1 MDVSRAR
8 RAVGVALVAVAGWLV
23 GVDVAAVAAGG
34 VAAVALTT
42 TDRGTPGLA
51 TASLGLAAAG
61 VLVAEAVAGV
71 PSVPLVITTLS
82 VAVGVAAGVRAA
94 VGGRAGGLV
103 AAWSAAALALAA
115 ALSPLAARPD
125 PVASLLGAR
134 LATAPGGWVV
144 LLAPFPVAAVAGGL
158 AVDRW
163 RTADLPPRPATAGPP
178 AAVLLL
184 GLVAGP
190 GLPDPGAALAGTA
203 VVGLAVLTW
212 AATVAVVA
220 SAVAA
225 AAAAE
230 DHRFRRPAAWLAA
243 ASGPVALLAA
253 SPVTG
258 GVFVDAFV
266 AAVPGGA
273 VAVGVTVGTG
283 RAIIVAALVGLT
295 VVAVLG
301 TCAAAPT
308 LSPRVRRLLE
318 GRAAEV
324 AGAGLLLAA
333 GTKPPRGHGVVVIGG
348 VAVLAWLLLAD
359 RAHLAPPP
367 RTGLLRT
374 GQVTLAAAAGTVFA
388 AGALRVVPRLE
399 SSLGG
404 LLLLAGVT
412 VLGVAIAK

>member
-8 RAVGVALVAVAGWLV
+8 RAVGVALVAVAGWMV
-23 GVDVAAVAAGG
+23 GVHVAAVAAGG

-51 TASLGLAAAG
+51 AASLGLAAAG

-71 PSVPLVITTLS
+71 PTVPLVITTLS

-115 ALSPLAARPD
+115 ALSPLAARSD

-134 LATAPGGWVV
+134 LATAPVGWVV
-144 LLAPFPVAAVAGGL
+144 LLAPLPVAAAAGGL

-163 RTADLPPRPATAGPP
+163 RTADLPPRHATAGPP
-178 AAVLLL
+178 AAVLLV

-203 VVGLAVLTW
+203 VVGLAVITW

-225 AAAAE
+225 AAAAA

-253 SPVTG
+253 SPFVG

-273 VAVGVTVGTG
+273 VAVGATVGT
-283 RAIIVAALVGLT
+283 AALVALT

-308 LSPRVRRLLE
+308 LSPRFGRLLE
-318 GRAAEV
+318 GRAPEV
-324 AGAGLLLAA
+324 AGAGLLFAA
-333 GTKPPRGHGVVVIGG
+333 GSKPPRGHGVVVVGG
-348 VAVLAWLLLAD
+348 VGVLAWLLLAD
-359 RAHLAPPP
+359 RAHLAPPSRTALA
-367 RTGLLRT
+367 RTGT
-374 GQVTLAAAAGTVFA
+374 VALAAAAGTVFA
-388 AGALRVVPRLE
+388 ARALRVVPRLE

-412 VLGVAIAK
+412 VLGVAIAR

>member
-1 MDVSRAR
+1 VDVSRAR
-8 RAVGVALVAVAGWLV
+8 RAAGVALVAVAGWLV

-34 VAAVALTT
+34 VAAVALTI

-51 TASLGLAAAG
+51 AASLVLAAAG

-71 PSVPLVITTLS
+71 PTVPFVITTLS

-94 VGGRAGGLV
+94 VRGRAGGLV

-115 ALSPLAARPD
+115 ALSPLAARHD

-134 LATAPGGWVV
+134 LATAPVTWVV
-144 LLAPFPVAAVAGGL
+144 LLAPFPVAAAAGGL

-163 RTADLPPRPATAGPP
+163 LTADLPPRPATAGPP

-230 DHRFRRPAAWLAA
+230 DHRFRRPTAWLAA

-253 SPVTG
+253 SPFAG

-273 VAVGVTVGTG
+273 VAVGATVGTV
-283 RAIIVAALVGLT
+283 VAALVGLT

-333 GTKPPRGHGVVVIGG
+333 GTKPPRGHGVVVVGG

-367 RTGLLRT
+367 RTDLART
-374 GQVTLAAAAGTVFA
+374 GTVALAAAVGTVFA
-388 AGALRVVPRLE
+388 ARAYRVVPRLE

-412 VLGVAIAK
+412 VLGVAIAR